1 MILIHET
8 CLRCVIRNFAYP
20 TVPNKSFCADVKRN
34 YSSVN
39 ELNFF
44 YIDIF
49 NVISHPF
56 FVAEH
61 FKDNKTTFPDLLNIP
76 KKSTVI
82 MEIFVF
88 ITHLL

>member
-1 MILIHET
+1 MLLIRET
-8 CLRCVIRNFAYP
+8 CLRRVIRKFAHP
-20 TVPNKSFCADVKRN
+20 TVPNKSSCTDVKRN
-34 YSSVN
+34 YSLVN

-61 FKDNKTTFPDLLNIP
+61 IKDNKTIFSDLLNIP

-82 MEIFVF
+82 IEIFVLL
-88 ITHLL
+88 THLL